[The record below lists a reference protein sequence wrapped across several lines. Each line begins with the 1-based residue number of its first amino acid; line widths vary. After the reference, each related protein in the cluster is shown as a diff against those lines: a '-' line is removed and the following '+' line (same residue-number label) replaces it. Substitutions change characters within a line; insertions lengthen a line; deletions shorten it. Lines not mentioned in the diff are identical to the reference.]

1 MEKIKDN
8 TTFIVDIKDNQHAT
22 WQGTVEWVQERRTEN
37 FRSMLELFKL
47 IDSAMEESKT
57 K

>member
-1 MEKIKDN
+1 MEKNKGN
-8 TTFIVDIKDNQHAT
+8 TTFIVDIKSNQHAT

>member
-8 TTFIVDIKDNQHAT
+8 TTFIVDIKSNQHAT
-22 WQGTVEWVQERRTEN
+22 WQGTVEWVQQRRTEN

-47 IDSAMEESKT
+47 IDSAVEESENK
-57 K
+57 